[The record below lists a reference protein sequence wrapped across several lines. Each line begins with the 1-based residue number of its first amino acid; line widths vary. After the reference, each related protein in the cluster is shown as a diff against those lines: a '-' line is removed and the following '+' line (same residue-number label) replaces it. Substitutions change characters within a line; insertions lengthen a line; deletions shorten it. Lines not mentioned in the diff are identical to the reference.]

1 MAALVEDD
9 HDTLQKEPETGGS
22 EGTADDRGRT
32 SLHRA
37 CKDGNYK
44 AVAELLQ
51 EKAVD
56 INAISHIGF
65 TPLHYAC
72 EGRGDK
78 GIVQLLIQKSAGC
91 LKLGLNGIEE
101 VPIPDDPNVQSKVK
115 EYINRTDNLKRTPL
129 GIACYKGH
137 KEIVKLL
144 LEHGADFN
152 VTDND
157 GNTPL
162 TLCISAC
169 IEGHTEIVELLLKH
183 GANVNVTNNN
193 GNTPLT
199 LCISACIKEDKEI
212 VELLLKHGANFNVT
226 DDDGNTPLGIACIRG
241 HEEAAKLLLKHA
253 GVGINCTNVE
263 GNTPLN
269 SACIEGH
276 TEIVKLLLEYKANVN
291 VFNRQKVSDT
301 YTPLGSACYK
311 RHTEIVKLLLEKDGV
326 EVNVTDND
334 GNTPLG
340 IACKA
345 GHTGI
350 VKILL
355 LEQNGVYPFINDTN
369 KQKRTP
375 LGIAC
380 VEGHTE
386 IVKLLLEHGA
396 NVNVTDNYGNT
407 PLSSACNTGHTEIV
421 KLLLKQDVDEK
432 INALDVAVVL
442 GRRDAAM
449 AIVKSDKWEDALCSY
464 EVGDANVLDTIV
476 VDKSVG
482 DTSAGDTSGDD
493 RIFSKL
499 LKFCKNKRKD
509 AITTP
514 MRRVIEKMPDVA
526 KVVFDRCCET
536 KGSPYDN
543 DYEITYNYEFLEDFD
558 LDDRQT
564 QPSHLKS
571 DNNDCKRS
579 KWPPQSR
586 YSSQNHCLNILAN
599 SPSADLLKHPLAA
612 TLLDQKWNK
621 YGRIV
626 YYTNLIFYFLF
637 VILLTSFALTVHPP
651 NSSKCMEIL
660 GNDTDTFIDCFSEGR
675 SAYVSIASVFVI
687 VYSIIMLIREL
698 AQVIQF
704 KLEYLSSFVNYI
716 EVPLFILTIMFTSV
730 RSNQCYCTHSWQWQ
744 VGVIAVFLSWIALVF
759 SIRKLPVVGIYVVM
773 FIKIFNN
780 FIKVVVL
787 ALLLISA
794 FAFPLYMMFYNP
806 QDRTEG
812 IRTPFI
818 TPWRTIIKTITMTM
832 GEYDMDSLLRQD
844 DQRNAPDVQYP
855 VVTFSLIIVF
865 VVLMPILFLNLL
877 IGLAVGDIEEIRK
890 SADAYRRTLRVEFTL
905 PIEEFLRTISN
916 AKRLPKK

>member
-1 MAALVEDD
+1 MSKPEGPLLNNNEE
-9 HDTLQKEPETGGS
+9 QKS
-22 EGTADDRGRT
+22 
-32 SLHRA
+32 
-37 CKDGNYK
+37 KDGD
-44 AVAELLQ
+44 Q
-51 EKAVD
+51 
-56 INAISHIGF
+56 
-65 TPLHYAC
+65 
-72 EGRGDK
+72 
-78 GIVQLLIQKSAGC
+78 VQLKELVLNDRHTQLHIAC
-91 LKLGLNGIEE
+91 LHGR
-101 VPIPDDPNVQSKVK
+101 DNVVK
-115 EYINRTDNLKRTPL
+115 EILDSFPEKKQEMLNAKKVPNSYIDHTDTYERTALHL
-129 GIACYKGH
+129 ACQGH
-137 KEIVKLL
+137 I
-144 LEHGADFN
+144 
-152 VTDND
+152 
-157 GNTPL
+157 
-162 TLCISAC
+162 
-169 IEGHTEIVELLLKH
+169 
-183 GANVNVTNNN
+183 
-193 GNTPLT
+193 
-199 LCISACIKEDKEI
+199 
-212 VELLLKHGANFNVT
+212 
-226 DDDGNTPLGIACIRG
+226 
-241 HEEAAKLLLKHA
+241 
-253 GVGINCTNVE
+253 
-263 GNTPLN
+263 
-269 SACIEGH
+269 
-276 TEIVKLLLEYKANVN
+276 EIVKLLLEYGADV
-291 VFNRQKVSDT
+291 KVVDNNGS
-301 YTPLGSACYK
+301 TPLHFACGK
-311 RHTEIVKLLLEKDGV
+311 GHEQVVKLLLEK
-326 EVNVTDND
+326 
-334 GNTPLG
+334 
-340 IACKA
+340 KA
-345 GHTGI
+345 GIKCDRNG
-350 VKILL
+350 LNP
-355 LEQNGVYPFINDTN
+355 LEV
-369 KQKRTP
+369 
-375 LGIAC
+375 A
-380 VEGHTE
+380 VEEGHE
-386 IVKLLLEHGA
+386 
-396 NVNVTDNYGNT
+396 N
-407 PLSSACNTGHTEIV
+407 
-421 KLLLKQDVDEK
+421 
-432 INALDVAVVL
+432 
-442 GRRDAAM
+442 AAM
-449 AIVKSDKWEDALCSY
+449 AIVKSDKWEDALRSYKVEDRSDGKLSCCSR
-464 EVGDANVLDTIV
+464 
-476 VDKSVG
+476 KKK
-482 DTSAGDTSGDD
+482 DTSDPETGRS
-493 RIFSKL
+493 
-499 LKFCKNKRKD
+499 D
-509 AITTP
+509 ASLTQFITP
-514 MRRVIEKMPDVA
+514 MRRIIKKMPDVA

-558 LDDRQT
+558 LQT